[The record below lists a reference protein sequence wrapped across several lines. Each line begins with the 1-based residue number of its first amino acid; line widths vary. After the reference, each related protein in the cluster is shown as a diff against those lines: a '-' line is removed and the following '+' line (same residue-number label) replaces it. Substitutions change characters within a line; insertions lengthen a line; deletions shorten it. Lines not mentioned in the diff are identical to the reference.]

1 MELSP
6 LLLSF
11 EVATIATVLATIV
24 GVGVA
29 GVLANAR
36 FPGRDVLE
44 VLSTAPLILP
54 PTVLGYY
61 LLVLLGRSS
70 AVGRAYEALTGS
82 SIVFT
87 KTGAI
92 VAATVGGLPFV
103 VRQSRAA
110 FEGVDQALLDAA
122 RSLGATPIR
131 VFCTIQCP
139 LAARGIVAGVVLA
152 FARALGDFGATLML
166 AGNIPGQTRTAALA
180 IYDAIQS
187 RRDED
192 AWTSVVVLTV
202 VALVLLYAVGKLTR
216 RSAAP

>member
-6 LLLSF
+6 LFLSF
-11 EVATIATVLATIV
+11 EVATIATLVAAIV
-24 GVGVA
+24 GVAVA

-36 FPGRDVLE
+36 FAGRDVLE
-44 VLSTAPLILP
+44 VIATAPLILP

-70 AVGRAYEALTGS
+70 AIGRAYEALTGS

-87 KTGAI
+87 KTGAV

-110 FEGVDQALLDAA
+110 FESVDPTLLDAA
-122 RSLGATPIR
+122 RSLGATPLR
-131 VFCTIQCP
+131 AFCTIQCP
-139 LAARGIVAGVVLA
+139 LAVRGIAAGLVLA
-152 FARALGDFGATLML
+152 FARALGDFGVTLML
-166 AGNIPGQTRTAALA
+166 AGNIPGQTRTASLA

-187 RRDED
+187 RHEGD
-192 AWTSVVVLTV
+192 AWANVIVLTV
-202 VALVLLYAVGKLTR
+202 VALTLLYGVGKGTR